1 MVRSASRLLISR
13 LHFYVPVVFAFAAWE
28 AGSQAGLIDASIL
41 PSFSSVLAG
50 FVRLLTNN
58 NLLKHAGISIFRQM
72 GGFLLAGG
80 LGIVAGILMAT
91 TAWGRFV
98 LEPIIRLTYP
108 LPKSALIPLFILWL
122 GIGDASKIGAVFLG
136 SLLPVVLSTFN
147 SARGVNVGLVWSA
160 WSLGTPHWLIP
171 WKVVLPAAMPEIFSG
186 LRIALALS
194 FTLMVSAE
202 FLISQ
207 EGLGYLISQLGENG
221 DYPGMFAAVLAV
233 TLIGVAAD
241 RSFLMI
247 SRWVLRWTEQ

>member
-1 MVRSASRLLISR
+1 MTQLTSR
-13 LHFYVPVVFAFAAWE
+13 LHFYVPVVLALALWE
-28 AGSQAGLIDASIL
+28 AASQAGLIDQSIF
-41 PSFSSVLAG
+41 PSLSSVLVA

-72 GGFLLAGG
+72 SGFLLAGG
-80 LGIVAGILMAT
+80 IGIIAGILIAT
-91 TAWGRFV
+91 SGWARFAI
-98 LEPIIRLTYP
+98 EPIIRLVYP

-122 GIGDASKIGAVFLG
+122 GIGDASKIGAIFLG
-136 SLLPVVLSTFN
+136 ALLPVVLSTYN
-147 SARGVNVGLVWSA
+147 SARGVNTALVWSA
-160 WSLGTPHWLIP
+160 WSLGTPRLLIP
-171 WKVVLPAAMPEIFSG
+171 WKVVLPAAMPEILSG

-194 FTLMVSAE
+194 FTLLVSAE

-241 RSFLMI
+241 RSFLGL
-247 SRWVLRWTEQ
+247 RNWVLRWTEQ